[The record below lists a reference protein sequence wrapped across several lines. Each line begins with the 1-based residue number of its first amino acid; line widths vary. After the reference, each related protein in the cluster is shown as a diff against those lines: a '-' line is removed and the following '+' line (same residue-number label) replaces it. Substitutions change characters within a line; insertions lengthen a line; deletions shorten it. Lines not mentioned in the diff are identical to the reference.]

1 MMVFSRARHR
11 RTHPQASAPRPIAP
25 LRASGEAPKLKIIA
39 LGGLE
44 EVGRNMMLFECGDDI
59 VIVDMGLQ
67 FPEEDMPGIDYII
80 PNISYLKGKEKNIR
94 GIIITHG
101 HYDHIGGI
109 PHLLAKLGNP
119 IIYTSPM
126 TAGMIRKRQE
136 EFRDAPPP
144 RIILVNGKTRLPLG
158 KNFIFEPF
166 KVNHNIFDSFGVA
179 LTTPYGMIIHT
190 GDFKFDFTPINE
202 EPADINKIASYG
214 SQGVLVLLSDSTNAE
229 SPGYQ
234 ISEKTVGEELEKI
247 VKNAPGRIIAG
258 SFSSL
263 LTRAQQLIT
272 LAEKYDRKILIQ
284 GRSMKTNID
293 IAHQLGYIKFKPTTM
308 IEESDF
314 HKYPPEK
321 MIIICTGAQGEKN
334 AILMRIA
341 NNEHRL
347 IQIKPK
353 DTIIFSSSVVPGNE
367 RTVQSLKDSLVRCG
381 ARVVHY
387 QMMDVHAGGHAK
399 QEDLKLMMRL
409 TKPRFFMPIYANRF
423 LLQAHADLAASVG
436 IPKENIFVADNGQ
449 VIEFDKTGGHLTEQ
463 RVNTDYVMIDGLG
476 EGDFSNVVLRDRRM
490 MAEEGMFVVIATI
503 EKKTGRLVGNPDI
516 ISRGFVYL
524 KENKELIEKTRQ
536 RAKKIL
542 RDGDPRSPAFED
554 YIKNKIR
561 NDIGQFLYSQTKK
574 RPMVLPVIIEV

>member
-1 MMVFSRARHR
+1 
-11 RTHPQASAPRPIAP
+11 
-25 LRASGEAPKLKIIA
+25 
-39 LGGLE
+39 
-44 EVGRNMMLFECGDDI
+44 
-59 VIVDMGLQ
+59 MGLQ

-284 GRSMKTNID
+284 GRSMKTNI
-293 IAHQLGYIKFKPTTM
+293 
-308 IEESDF
+308 
-314 HKYPPEK
+314 
-321 MIIICTGAQGEKN
+321 
-334 AILMRIA
+334 
-341 NNEHRL
+341 
-347 IQIKPK
+347 
-353 DTIIFSSSVVPGNE
+353 
-367 RTVQSLKDSLVRCG
+367 
-381 ARVVHY
+381 
-387 QMMDVHAGGHAK
+387 
-399 QEDLKLMMRL
+399 
-409 TKPRFFMPIYANRF
+409 
-423 LLQAHADLAASVG
+423 
-436 IPKENIFVADNGQ
+436 
-449 VIEFDKTGGHLTEQ
+449 
-463 RVNTDYVMIDGLG
+463 
-476 EGDFSNVVLRDRRM
+476 
-490 MAEEGMFVVIATI
+490 
-503 EKKTGRLVGNPDI
+503 
-516 ISRGFVYL
+516 
-524 KENKELIEKTRQ
+524 
-536 RAKKIL
+536 
-542 RDGDPRSPAFED
+542 
-554 YIKNKIR
+554 
-561 NDIGQFLYSQTKK
+561 
-574 RPMVLPVIIEV
+574 